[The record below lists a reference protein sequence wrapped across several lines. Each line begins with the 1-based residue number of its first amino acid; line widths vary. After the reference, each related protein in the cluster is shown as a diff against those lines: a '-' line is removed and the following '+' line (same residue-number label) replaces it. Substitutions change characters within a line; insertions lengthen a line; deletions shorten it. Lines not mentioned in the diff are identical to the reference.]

1 LELEGRLEP
10 VVVDDIEG
18 AAQEHTA
25 AVEAEH
31 ILEYTHVGV
40 DLVARFVDQV
50 DWKLLGMQLAG
61 PRIVEE
67 FGWELLDGSC

>member
-1 LELEGRLEP
+1 MELEGRLEP
-10 VVVDDIEG
+10 VVVDMEI

-31 ILEYTHVGV
+31 MLEYTHVWV
-40 DLVARFVDQV
+40 DLVARHVDQAA
-50 DWKLLGMQLAG
+50 WKLLGVQLAG

-67 FGWELLDGSC
+67 FGSELLAGSC

>member
-1 LELEGRLEP
+1 MELEGRLEP
-10 VVVDDIEG
+10 VVGGDTEV

-31 ILEYTHVGV
+31 MLEYTHGWV
-40 DLVARFVDQV
+40 DLVARLVDQV
-50 DWKLLGMQLAG
+50 DWKLLGVQ
-61 PRIVEE
+61 PRNVEE